1 MNGADQLISSLRAG
15 GVDTVFANPG
25 TSEMHFVAGL
35 DRYSDVRGI
44 LCLFEGVA
52 TGAADGYARMT
63 GRPAATLLHLGPGLG
78 NGWANLHNA
87 RRAHVPLINVVG
99 DHATYHAHFDAP
111 LQSDVVALAHTVSAL
126 VENPRSAGEIADAVT
141 RAIATATGRPGAIAT
156 IILPADA
163 SWGEIETVRSAAAP
177 TRRAAAVDEAN
188 LSHARRILREPGTC
202 IFLGGDALSG
212 PGLQAAHRL
221 ARGGVRVLSETFP
234 TRQASGASHF
244 TPERLIYLSE
254 FAQAQLATVTTMI
267 VVGGRAPVGF
277 FAYPDVASELLPAG
291 CEVIVVADETHDA
304 VAALEDLADGFA
316 PSLLESTPLAA
327 PSGDLT
333 TLSLA
338 QAVASTL
345 PENAIIAD
353 ESNTGGIHLYGQ
365 LAHSAPH
372 DLLTLTGGSIGFGLP
387 VALGAAIGG
396 GGRRVLS
403 LESDGSM
410 MYTPQALW
418 SMAREGCDVT
428 VVGLSN
434 RSYGILNLERQR
446 VGAVEGG
453 STSQRMLDLDNPA
466 LQLAEVA
473 RGMGVPARTVH
484 SADEL
489 VTALRE
495 SYQTPGPTFIEAM
508 LPKGLS

>member
-1 MNGADQLISSLRAG
+1 MNGADQLISSLLAG

-35 DRYSDVRGI
+35 DRHPDIRGI

-52 TGAADGYARMT
+52 TGAADGFARVT

-87 RRAHVPLINVVG
+87 RRAHVPLINIVG

-111 LQSDVVALAHTVSAL
+111 LQSDVVGLAHTVSARG
-126 VENPRSAGEIADAVT
+126 ENPTSAAAIAEAVS

-163 SWGEIETVRSAAAP
+163 SWGEIEAL
-177 TRRAAAVDEAN
+177 RAASTPPRVAARVDESE
-188 LSHARRILREPGTC
+188 LSRARRLLREPGTC
-202 IFLGGDALSG
+202 VFLGGEALSA
-212 PGLQAAHRL
+212 PGLAAAQKL
-221 ARGGVRVLSETFP
+221 ASGGVRVMSETFP
-234 TRQASGASHF
+234 TRQAGGASRF

-254 FAQAQLATVTTMI
+254 FAQAQLATVSTLI

-291 CEVIVVADETHDA
+291 CDVMVLADETHDVVA
-304 VAALEDLADGFA
+304 VLDDLADGYQG
-316 PSLLESTPLAA
+316 SELETSPLVV
-327 PSGDLT
+327 PTGDLT
-333 TLSLA
+333 TLSMA

-345 PENAIIAD
+345 PADAIIAD

-387 VALGAAIGG
+387 VALGAAVGG
-396 GGRRVLS
+396 GGRRVVA

-489 VTALRE
+489 VVALRE
-495 SYQTPGPTFIEAM
+495 SYETAGPTFIEAM

>member
-111 LQSDVVALAHTVSAL
+111 LQSDVVALAHTVSAI
-126 VENPRSAGEIADAVT
+126 VENPRSPGEIADAVQ
-141 RAIATATGRPGAIAT
+141 RAIDTATGRPGAIAT

-163 SWGEIETVRSAAAP
+163 SWGEIDALRTSPAP
-177 TRRAAAVDEAN
+177 TRRATPVDEAS
-188 LSHARRILREPGTC
+188 LAHARRVLREPGTC
-202 IFLGGDALSG
+202 VFLGGEALSAA
-212 PGLQAAHRL
+212 GLSAAHRL

-234 TRQASGASHF
+234 TRQAGGATHF

-254 FAQAQLATVTTMI
+254 FAQAQLVNVTTMI

-291 CEVIVVADETHDA
+291 CDVISLADDTHDA
-304 VAALEDLADGFA
+304 VDILHDLADGFA
-316 PSLLESTPLAA
+316 AGPMESTSPAR

-333 TLSLA
+333 TFTLA

-345 PENAIIAD
+345 PEGAIIAD
-353 ESNTGGIHLYGQ
+353 ESNTVNLPIAHHTTYSPSQGAPLD
-365 LAHSAPH
+365 LAFPWPWVPP
-372 DLLTLTGGSIGFGLP
+372 LEVV
-387 VALGAAIGG
+387 VAACCRSKA
-396 GGRRVLS
+396 
-403 LESDGSM
+403 
-410 MYTPQALW
+410 
-418 SMAREGCDVT
+418 MAR
-428 VVGLSN
+428 
-434 RSYGILNLERQR
+434 
-446 VGAVEGG
+446 
-453 STSQRMLDLDNPA
+453 
-466 LQLAEVA
+466 
-473 RGMGVPARTVH
+473 
-484 SADEL
+484 
-489 VTALRE
+489 
-495 SYQTPGPTFIEAM
+495 
-508 LPKGLS
+508 